1 MLENGLVSA
10 TDLDLLHV
18 TDLPAE
24 AVDCVVSH
32 YDARVVEG
40 SA

>member
-1 MLENGLVSA
+1 
-10 TDLDLLHV
+10 V